1 MFKHYFQNKGICL
14 QDHGRECIES
24 DFSAVKLPLCAAVPI
39 GMIGGDLISMSLE
52 GEYGCPRI
60 GTGAE

>member
-39 GMIGGDLISMSLE
+39 GMIGGWLIF
-52 GEYGCPRI
+52 
-60 GTGAE
+60 